1 MNEHTASVLE
11 KSGEIGADSKLETR
25 SDSPTKV
32 LDVTED
38 QPLSIQL
45 GFVHLSPKNYGELR
59 QNQYAHHKRR
69 FSRHSSSILSG
80 EGFDERARGESLFVL
95 DTTLL
100 IGATL
105 PNLLESEV
113 IEIVP
118 LKPEETLHNY
128 LRRHFEKVSKS
139 KARQFAEQGE
149 LPKVDVV
156 PDARSSD
163 GASTL

>member
-1 MNEHTASVLE
+1 VKKIEFC
-11 KSGEIGADSKLETR
+11 DP
-25 SDSPTKV
+25 PTKV
-32 LDVTED
+32 YVTGD
-38 QPLSIQL
+38 RPLSIQL
-45 GFVHLSPKNYGELR
+45 RFAHLSRKNYGEPR

-69 FSRHSSSILSG
+69 FSKHSSSILSG
-80 EGFDERARGESLFVL
+80 EGFDKRERGESLFAL

-113 IEIVP
+113 IKIVP

-149 LPKVDVV
+149 LPKVEVV
-156 PDARSSD
+156 PGARSSN
-163 GASTL
+163 GS